1 MKLRLFQIDAFAD
14 RLFEGN
20 PAAVVP
26 LESWL
31 PDALLQSIASEN
43 NLSETAFSVPSGSEF
58 HLRWFT
64 PVCEVDLCGH
74 ATLASAHV
82 LFRHLGH
89 PENSLVFYTRSGNLV
104 VEEKNRV
111 LVMDFPA
118 IHSNVF
124 PSPEEFVKGLGKIP
138 VEVLTGKTCIAV
150 FQSAEDILSLSHP
163 MTRSYVLWIFRGS
176 RSRLRVERPRR
187 VRFLQPLLRSEG
199 RGFRG
204 PGVRFRPLCLGSL
217 LGREAGKKR
226 DEGPGIV
233 ETGGDSVLYGQG

>member
-1 MKLRLFQIDAFAD
+1 MKFRLFQIDAFAD
-14 RLFEGN
+14 RMFEGY
-20 PAAVVP
+20 PAAVLP

-31 PDALLQSIASEN
+31 PDATLQSIASEN
-43 NLSETAFSVPSGSEF
+43 NLSETAFSVLSGSEF

-104 VEEKNRV
+104 VEEKNGV

-150 FQSAEDILSLSHP
+150 FQSAEDILSLAP
-163 MTRSYVLWIFRGS
+163 DDAI
-176 RSRLRVERPRR
+176 
-187 VRFLQPLLRSEG
+187 LRSLDFQGVAVTAPGGTSEKG
-199 RGFRG
+199 SISSAVTSIRRSGFSRTRCAVPPTVPWLLTGQRGWEKTR
-204 PGVRFRPLCLGSL
+204 
-217 LGREAGKKR
+217 
-226 DEGPGIV
+226 
-233 ETGGDSVLYGQG
+233 